1 MPPSEATDPPRT
13 EVLLG
18 LGANL
23 GDPRRQLADAVARL
37 RGLVEDVR
45 VSSVYR
51 TEPVGHRDQPD
62 FYNLV
67 VGGWTALPP
76 LELLRGM
83 MAIERALGRER
94 TFANAPRLIDI
105 DLLAYGDVVMET
117 PELTLPHPGI
127 AHRGFVLH
135 PLAEVAPD
143 WVHPVLER
151 TARELLSAAGPL
163 ERVEPVGRLDE
174 DRRPHAD

>member
-1 MPPSEATDPPRT
+1 MPPTESTDPPRA

-23 GDPRRQLADAVARL
+23 GEPRRQLAEAVARL
-37 RGLVEDVR
+37 GVLVEDIR
-45 VSSVYR
+45 ASSVYR

-67 VGGWTALPP
+67 VDGWTRVPP

-83 MAIERALGRER
+83 LAIEREMGRER
-94 TFANAPRLIDI
+94 PFANAPRTI
-105 DLLAYGDVVMET
+105 DLDLLSYGGVVMRT

-127 AHRGFVLH
+127 EHRGFVLH
-135 PLAEVAPD
+135 PLAEVAPG
-143 WVHPVLER
+143 WIHPVLGR
-151 TARELLSAAGPL
+151 TARELLSAARPL
-163 ERVEPVGRLDE
+163 ERVEMMGALST
-174 DRRPHAD
+174 